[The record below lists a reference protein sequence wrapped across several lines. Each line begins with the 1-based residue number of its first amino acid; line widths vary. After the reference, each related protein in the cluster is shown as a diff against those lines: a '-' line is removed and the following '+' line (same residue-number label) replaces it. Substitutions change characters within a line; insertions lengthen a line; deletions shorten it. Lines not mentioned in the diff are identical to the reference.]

1 MKNILKKITNKSV
14 IITVIGLGYV
24 GLPLIH
30 RFVKKKIKTY
40 GIDIDKKKVNYLIN
54 GKNYIKSINI
64 DYFKKNKNRVFSN
77 YNIVSKS
84 DIIIIC
90 LPTPLKRNKPDLS
103 YIKKCMKNIF
113 PYLKEGQMLVLE
125 STVYPGATN
134 EILTSKLKQKFTIGQ
149 NFFIGYSPERENPGD
164 KHFSYQK
171 TPKVVSGY
179 TKKCSLIIQKFY
191 KIISK
196 KVYLS
201 PSITVAETS
210 KLLENLYR
218 AVNIGLIN
226 EFKIICK
233 KLNID
238 VFDVIDAASTKN
250 FGFQKFMP
258 GPGWGGH
265 CIPIDPFYLSWISR
279 KKGYDPKLISV
290 SGKINTLI
298 SKRIVNEIIL
308 FIKKKYSNKKKI
320 KLLIIGLS
328 YKKNVDDDRESPSYA
343 FFKILNYKKI
353 FFDYYDPYFPQTVLG
368 RVNKIKKTCIKFN
381 SKTIGKYDAS
391 IIITDHDKIDYK
403 KLYKSSKLIFDTR
416 GGMKK
421 FQKHD
426 KNKKIIFV

>member
-1 MKNILKKITNKSV
+1 MKNILKKITNKSI
-14 IITVIGLGYV
+14 IITIIGLGYV
-24 GLPLIH
+24 GLPLTY
-30 RFVKKKIKTY
+30 RFIKKKIKTY
-40 GIDIDKKKVNYLIN
+40 GIDTDEKKVNYLIN
-54 GKNYIKSINI
+54 GKNYIKSIKIN
-64 DYFKKNKNRVFSN
+64 YFKKNKNRVFSS

-103 YIKKCMKNIF
+103 YIKKCMKGIL
-113 PYLKEGQMLVLE
+113 PYLKEGQMLILE

-134 EILTSKLKQKFTIGQ
+134 EILISKLKQRFVIGK

-164 KHFSYQK
+164 KYFSYQK
-171 TPKVVSGY
+171 TPKVVSGH
-179 TKKCSLIIQKFY
+179 TKNCSLIIEKFY

-196 KVYLS
+196 KVYVS
-201 PSITVAETS
+201 TSIAVAETS

-233 KLNID
+233 KLDID

-250 FGFQKFMP
+250 FGFHKFTP

-298 SKRIVNEIIL
+298 SKRIVDEIIL
-308 FIKKKYSNKKKI
+308 FIKNKYRNKKKI
-320 KLLIIGLS
+320 RFLIIGLS

-343 FFKILNYKKI
+343 FFKILNNKKI
-353 FFDYYDPYFPQTVLG
+353 FFDYYDPYFPQTILG
-368 RVNKIKKTCIKFN
+368 RVNKIKKKSIKFN
-381 SKTIGKYDAS
+381 SKNISKYDAS
-391 IIITDHDKIDYK
+391 IIITDHDIIDYK

-416 GGMKK
+416 GVMKK
-421 FQKHD
+421 LQKND
-426 KNKKIIFV
+426 KKGKIIFV